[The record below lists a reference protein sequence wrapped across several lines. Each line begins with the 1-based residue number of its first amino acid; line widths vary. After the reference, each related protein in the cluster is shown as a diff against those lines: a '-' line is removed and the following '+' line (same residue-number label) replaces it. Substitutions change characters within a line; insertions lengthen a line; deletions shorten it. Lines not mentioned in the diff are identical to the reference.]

1 MRELI
6 DKTIFDLME
15 TLYLDIATL
24 TFNFYSD
31 AQAIAAIAM
40 LLFFAMEAYKMI
52 AGDKTIEIMPLMRPF
67 ALTLVIVM
75 WGSFIHVI
83 NFPIKVVNDTAKTM
97 FSEQIDYVEHGHL
110 ERLALIEL
118 VAKKM
123 SEDTGDFEQVKG
135 EAQEKDWME
144 KLGID
149 ISPLLDKM
157 KSQFL
162 MLMAQMNFMFMRLFE
177 YIVITIFQFCIY
189 IVFLF
194 QIIFAAI
201 LVILGPFAFAMSI
214 FPGFRDSYLNWI
226 GRYIS
231 VGLYST
237 IAYIIMSISFVLVR
251 YGQEREIE
259 ILEAATKNE
268 ELFIAYVGS
277 STGHLSLYLVSLLM
291 ASLAMLCIPVIST
304 WIINTTGV
312 SQAFTSVARASTGML
327 K

>member
-6 DKTIFDLME
+6 DSTLFDLMD
-15 TLYLDIATL
+15 TLYLDIAEL

-40 LLFFAMEAYKMI
+40 MLYFALEAYKMM
-52 AGDKTIEIMPLMRPF
+52 AGDKTMEIMPLMRPF
-67 ALTLVIVM
+67 GLTLVIVM
-75 WGSFIHVI
+75 WSSFIEVI
-83 NFPIKVVNDTAKTM
+83 NFPIKIVSDTAKDM
-97 FSEQIDYVEHGHL
+97 YSMQIEFVEHGHL
-110 ERLALIEL
+110 ERLALIEQ
-118 VAKKM
+118 VAQKM

-135 EAQEKDWME
+135 EAGEKDWME

-157 KSQFL
+157 KGYYL
-162 MLMAQMNFMFMRLFE
+162 MLSAQINFAMMRLLE
-177 YIVITIFQFCIY
+177 YLVILIFQFCIY
-189 IVFLF
+189 AIFLF

-214 FPGFRDSYLNWI
+214 FPGFRDSYLSWI

-259 ILEAATKNE
+259 ILKAVMENE
-268 ELFIAYVGS
+268 EMFIAYVGS
-277 STGHLSLYLVSLLM
+277 TSGHISFYLLSLLL
-291 ASLAMLCIPVIST
+291 AALSMLCIPFIST
-304 WIINTTGV
+304 WIVNTTGV
-312 SQAFTSVARASTGML
+312 SQAFSAVAKGGTGMV

>member
-6 DKTIFDLME
+6 DQTIFDLMQ
-15 TLYLDIATL
+15 TLYLDIAEL

-40 LLFFAMEAYKMI
+40 LLYFAMEAYKMI
-52 AGDKTIEIMPLMRPF
+52 AGDKTMEIMPLLRPF
-67 ALTLVIVM
+67 GLTLVIVL
-75 WGSFIHVI
+75 WSSFIEVM
-83 NFPIKVVNDTAKTM
+83 NFPITVVNDTAKSM
-97 FSEQIDYVEHGHL
+97 YEMQIATVEHGHL
-110 ERLALIEL
+110 ERLALLEQ

-123 SEDTGDFEQVKG
+123 SEDTGGFEQVKG
-135 EAQEKDWME
+135 ETGEKDWME

-149 ISPLLDKM
+149 LSPVLDKM
-157 KSQFL
+157 KGYYL
-162 MLMAQMNFMFMRLFE
+162 MLTAQLNFALMRLLE
-177 YIVITIFQFCIY
+177 YLVIVLFQFCVY

-201 LVILGPFAFAMSI
+201 LVILGPFSFALSI
-214 FPGFRDSYLNWI
+214 FPGFRDSYLTWI

-251 YGQEREIE
+251 YGQDREIE
-259 ILEAATKNE
+259 ILKAVMENE
-268 ELFIAYVGS
+268 ELFIAYVSQASG
-277 STGHLSLYLVSLLM
+277 GVGFYIVSLLM
-291 ASLAMLCIPVIST
+291 AALSMLCIPVIST

-312 SQAFTSVARASTGML
+312 SQAFTTVARAGTGML

>member
-6 DKTIFDLME
+6 DQTIFDLME
-15 TLYLDIATL
+15 TLYLDIAEL

-40 LLFFAMEAYKMI
+40 LLYFALEAYKMI

-67 ALTLVIVM
+67 ALALVILLWEPFIEVM
-75 WGSFIHVI
+75 

-97 FSEQIDYVEHGHL
+97 YSAQIDMVEHGHV
-110 ERLALIEL
+110 ERLGLIEQ

-123 SEDTGDFEQVKG
+123 SEDTGDFEQVKD
-135 EAQEKDWME
+135 ETQDKDWME

-149 ISPLLDKM
+149 LSPLLDKM
-157 KSQFL
+157 KGYYL
-162 MLMAQMNFMFMRLFE
+162 MLTAQINFAFMRLFE
-177 YIVITIFQFCIY
+177 YIVIIIFQFCIY
-189 IVFLF
+189 IIFLF

-201 LVILGPFAFAMSI
+201 LVILGPFSFALSI
-214 FPGFRDSYLNWI
+214 FPGFRDSYLTWI

-237 IAYIIMSISFVLVR
+237 IAYIIMTISFVLVR

-259 ILEAATKNE
+259 VLKAVLENE

-277 STGHLSLYLVSLLM
+277 SSGHISFYLVSLLM
-291 ASLAMLCIPVIST
+291 AALAMLCIPVIST

-312 SQAFTSVARASTGML
+312 SQAFSSVARTGTGL
-327 K
+327 IK

>member
-6 DKTIFDLME
+6 DETLFDLME

-31 AQAIAAIAM
+31 AQALAAIAM
-40 LLFFAMEAYKMI
+40 LLYFALEAYKMI
-52 AGDKTIEIMPLMRPF
+52 AGDKTMEIMPLLRPF
-67 ALTLVIVM
+67 ALTLVIVL
-75 WGSFIHVI
+75 WSSFIEVI
-83 NFPIKVVNDTAKTM
+83 NFPIKVVSDTAKTM
-97 FSEQIDYVEHGHL
+97 YSAQIGNVEHGHL
-110 ERLALIEL
+110 ERLALIEK

-123 SEDTGDFEQVKG
+123 SEDTGDFEQVKS
-135 EAQEKDWME
+135 ETQEKDWME

-149 ISPLLDKM
+149 LSPLLDKM

-162 MLMAQMNFMFMRLFE
+162 MLMAQMNFAFMRLFE
-177 YIVITIFQFCIY
+177 YIVITIFQFCLY

-214 FPGFRDSYLNWI
+214 LPGFRDSYLTWI

-259 ILEAATKNE
+259 VLEAALQNE
-268 ELFIAYVGS
+268 ALFIAYVGS
-277 STGHLSLYLVSLLM
+277 TTGHLSFYLVSLLM
-291 ASLAMLCIPVIST
+291 ASLAMLCIPIIST

-312 SQAFTSVARASTGML
+312 SQAFTSVAKAGTGML